1 MQRRIIIALWFRMC
15 NHGTIALK
23 SVLSCYCISPVIRY
37 YKKRFE
43 NLLCLSR
50 LQLHRR
56 LSHHSV
62 VVVVVVVV
70 VILVVVILVVSVII

>member
-1 MQRRIIIALWFRMC
+1 MLLHQSGHTLLQETF
-15 NHGTIALK
+15 
-23 SVLSCYCISPVIRY
+23 
-37 YKKRFE
+37 FE

-62 VVVVVVVV
+62 VVVVVVVA

>member
-1 MQRRIIIALWFRMC
+1 MC

-23 SVLSCYCISPVIRY
+23 SVLLCYCISPVIRY

-43 NLLCLSR
+43 NLLCLSQ

-56 LSHHSV
+56 LSHHS
-62 VVVVVVVV
+62 VVVVV